1 MAFAQLICIPNALGI
16 AAGRNKMNPE
26 PYTLCCSFQVEQV
39 LGFKPELYSL
49 FNGLLLML
57 VALHIYWFAIICNI
71 ALQKVL
77 KGKDIADARESED

>member
-1 MAFAQLICIPNALGI
+1 MHWAEQLIETGLP
-16 AAGRNKMNPE
+16 PE
-26 PYTLCCSFQVEQV
+26 AYTLCCSFQVEQV
-39 LGFKPELYSL
+39 LGYKPELYSL
-49 FNGLLLML
+49 FNGLLLLL